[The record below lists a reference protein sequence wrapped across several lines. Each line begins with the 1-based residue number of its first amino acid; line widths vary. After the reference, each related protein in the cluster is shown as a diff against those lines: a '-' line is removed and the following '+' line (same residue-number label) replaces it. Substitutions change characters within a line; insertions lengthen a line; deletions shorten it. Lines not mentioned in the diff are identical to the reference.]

1 MEWSLNAE
9 WSSSSERRGRHRR
22 CHRRRRA
29 SPSLSPS
36 SSPSGVTAK
45 SAGGKRSRPAAES
58 DRPGRL
64 HPERGWGAGFSE
76 RSDSMSLGF
85 PSLLLRLY
93 GNTF

>member
-1 MEWSLNAE
+1 VIGAPRPSPSL
-9 WSSSSERRGRHRR
+9 
-22 CHRRRRA
+22 